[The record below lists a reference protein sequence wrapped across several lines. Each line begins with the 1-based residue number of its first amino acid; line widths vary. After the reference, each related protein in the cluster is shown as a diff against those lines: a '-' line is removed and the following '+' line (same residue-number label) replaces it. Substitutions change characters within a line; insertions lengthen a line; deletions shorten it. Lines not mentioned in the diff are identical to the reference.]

1 MRRTLFLFML
11 LLATS
16 AFVVG
21 QPRPA
26 EKSANPEVKPAPAT
40 VAAKY
45 EGGLFGYRDKI
56 DGTLKFDDANLR
68 LVFFNEENKEVFA
81 LPFDSLN
88 VIYPS
93 SESKT
98 STTGTVISHAPLP
111 GAGLASLLK
120 EKRRYLVMSFDDPDA
135 DVTGTISFRIDDKDM
150 LESVIFSLGTKAQL
164 TQRGDSYYRPRK
176 KPAI

>member
-1 MRRTLFLFML
+1 MRRTLLILSFLVV
-11 LLATS
+11 AT
-16 AFVVG
+16 AIAIG

-26 EKSANPEVKPAPAT
+26 DKSANPEVKPAPPT

-68 LVFFNEENKEVFA
+68 LAFFNKENKEIFQ

-88 VIYPS
+88 VVYPS

-98 STTGTVISHAPLP
+98 STTGNVISNVPLP

-120 EKRRYLVMSFDDPDA
+120 EKRRYLVIAFDDPDA
-135 DVTGTISFRIDDKDM
+135 DIAGTISFRIDDKDL
-150 LESVIFSLGTKAQL
+150 LESVIYSLGTKAKL
-164 TQRGDSYYRPRK
+164 NQRGDSYYRPRA

>member
-1 MRRTLFLFML
+1 MHRSFVIGLFM
-11 LLATS
+11 
-16 AFVVG
+16 FVITAAAAG

-26 EKSANPEVKPAPAT
+26 ERSANPEVKPAPAT

-68 LVFFNEENKEVFA
+68 LVFFNKENKEIFA
-81 LPFDSLN
+81 LPFGSLN

-98 STTGTVISHAPLP
+98 STTGSVISHVPLP
-111 GAGLASLLK
+111 GAGLAGLLK

-135 DVTGTISFRIDDKDM
+135 DVTGTISFRIDDKDL
-150 LESVIFSLGTKAQL
+150 LESVVYSLGTKAKL
-164 TQRGDSYYRPRK
+164 TQRGDSYYRPRQ